1 MARTRKLPTKK
12 VKRAPK
18 LHKPTFIGK
27 IFGALGRFFKRI
39 FRPFRF
45 VLKPFKTRPAR
56 FIGRLLSKILL
67 LNYFKTSWHELR
79 HVTWPGRK
87 ETLQLTFAVFA
98 FAIGFGLLIA
108 VVDYG
113 LSKLFQEVL
122 LR

>member
-12 VKRAPK
+12 PKRTPK
-18 LHKPTFIGK
+18 LRKPTFFGK
-27 IFGALGRFFKRI
+27 VFGPAGRFIKKI
-39 FRPFRF
+39 VRPFRF
-45 VLKPFKTRPAR
+45 ILKPFKTRPAR

-67 LNYFKTSWHELR
+67 FNYFRTSWHELR
-79 HVTWPGRK
+79 QVTWPGRK
-87 ETLQLTFAVFA
+87 ETLQLTFAVFI
-98 FAIGFGLLIA
+98 FAISFGLLIA

>member
-12 VKRAPK
+12 ASRAPK
-18 LHKPTFIGK
+18 LRKPTFIGK
-27 IFGALGRFFKRI
+27 VFGAIGRFLKRI

-45 VLKPFKTRPAR
+45 VLRPFKTRPAR
-56 FIGRLLSKILL
+56 FMGRILSKILL
-67 LNYFKTSWHELR
+67 FNYFRTSWHELR

-87 ETLQLTFAVFA
+87 ETLQLTFAVFI
-98 FAIGFGLLIA
+98 FAISFGLMIA